1 LFIRY
6 NGYMNNFVS
15 ELSPHDVERV
25 FEQINAALALVDCQG
40 RLLAWNTSFSAC
52 TSEHSTSENLD
63 LFFPEA
69 ERPDLH
75 TRLSSN
81 SVEQWTGVFHAR
93 GEAAAVAFTFRL
105 IPVSGG
111 RAVFIAERVVSD
123 SVLQGFYE
131 YLNDQIGN
139 LRIDVEKYK
148 KVIHAKEVELQAV
161 ITQSKEVSDM
171 DALTYLFNRR
181 ATIRELQAEVL
192 RAVRYSSSLSVSIID
207 VDHFK
212 AINDSYGHPVGDKVL
227 QQVAAQLRDGIRTP
241 DIIGRYG
248 GEEFIIILPNSG
260 VDAAG
265 EQAAR
270 LCKIISANPLH
281 IKEHAIPVTI
291 SVGVAELRIGQDT
304 WDTLLNRADDAM
316 YNAKKRGRNCW
327 VQAE

>member
-25 FEQINAALALVDCQG
+25 FEQINAALALVDRQG
-40 RLLAWNTSFSAC
+40 RLLAWNTAFSAC
-52 TSEHSTSENLD
+52 TSEYSTSENLD

-81 SVEQWTGVFHAR
+81 LVEQWTGVFHAR
-93 GEAAAVAFTFRL
+93 GEADAVAFTFRL
-105 IPVSGG
+105 IPVSGA

-270 LCKIISANPLH
+270 LCKIISTNPFH
-281 IKEHAIPVTI
+281 IKEHSIPVTI